1 MPQTVGAAVP
11 VAKSDKLVTLMGRRI
26 CLVDRESGTVNLYGY
41 TGVTTRRMWYNWFVA
56 RLVLFACNEVV
67 SVLSVQYWFQ

>member
-26 CLVDRESGTVNLYGY
+26 CLVDRESGTVDL
-41 TGVTTRRMWYNWFVA
+41 
-56 RLVLFACNEVV
+56 LI
-67 SVLSVQYWFQ
+67 